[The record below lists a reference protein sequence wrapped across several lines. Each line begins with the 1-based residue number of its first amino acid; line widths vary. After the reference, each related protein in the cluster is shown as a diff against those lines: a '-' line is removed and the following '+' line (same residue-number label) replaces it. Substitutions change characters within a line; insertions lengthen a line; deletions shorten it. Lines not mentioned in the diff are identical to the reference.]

1 MIVND
6 LARHSGIAPHVVRYY
21 SRIGLLQPT
30 RHPENGYKLFD
41 RSDLHRLRFIRQAKS
56 LGFTLNEIKQLLQ
69 ETSHGNLVCPTARRI
84 LEQRIEETRR
94 EIVRLTRLHEN
105 MECALR
111 KWEDI
116 PDGAPTGRTPCPLI
130 ASVAMTSQA

>member
-21 SRIGLLQPT
+21 SRIGLLRPT

-41 RSDLHRLRFIRQAKS
+41 RSDLYRLRFIRQAKS
-56 LGFTLNEIKQLLQ
+56 LGFTLKEIKQLLE
-69 ETSHGNLVCPTARRI
+69 ETGHGNLVCPKARRI

-94 EIVRLTRLHEN
+94 EIVRLTRLQEN
-105 MECALR
+105 MERALR

-116 PDGAPTGRTPCPLI
+116 PDGAPTGWTPCPLI
-130 ASVAMTSQA
+130 ESVAMTSQA